1 VTFSWNGVAGAVD
14 YKVFAG
20 VGSATPTEVGT
31 TTDTTLTTSID
42 AGQVSWYVL
51 AEFAAP
57 CPPVQSPTSSFNAC
71 GTSAPIP
78 NLVSEVF
85 TNQTYTLGWTPV
97 NGATQYEVDEARD
110 ASFTQGLFT
119 QTVNGTSV
127 QFQHTVTA
135 PTPFFYRVRAF
146 VSCLN
151 GFGPNS
157 LTVRVVLDLIPPPDT
172 PNPNVNVPAGSSR
185 IVVQII
191 HFPGFPDGTFSF
203 AATVDKPWLQVSPS
217 TGLLPP
223 EGTDLTVTADPTSLP
238 NGTQMG
244 TVLVTISSSSGP
256 IRTNGTTT
264 VSVPVSISLVT
275 PVSPTKPVGEP
286 PPNALIVAAV
296 GHLDGINSRWQSDV
310 SVSNIASSGAQYEL
324 TFTPDDPAKGVK
336 QTTITAG
343 AQATVALSDIVRNW
357 YGVGSLGEMANGVLE
372 IRPLSGNGKTG
383 SDQVNV
389 SLTTV
394 ASSRTYNVT
403 SNGTLGEAIPATP
416 FANFIGRVTDPG
428 TLAPVLGLQQIAQS
442 DNFRTNLGLV
452 EAAGKPVSVL
462 ASVFDPSGKKVLDIP
477 VDLKANEQRQLNSF
491 LAQNKIALSNGRI
504 EVRVTGGDGKVT
516 AYASVVDNRS
526 GDPYLVSPVALAQTS
541 ADTYVLPGVADVN
554 TGLAAW
560 RTDMTI
566 LNSGTVPQLATLT
579 FYAQGSSDTP
589 KSTSMTVNPGE
600 LKVLDNVLP
609 SFLATTNAGGAVHVT
624 TPVPSSLVVAGHTY
638 DLTTNGTKGQYIQAV
653 TPADSAGKGDRDLQI
668 LQVEDSSRYY
678 TNIGIAEVTG
688 KPVTVEVAVV
698 LPDSKVSPRTQ
709 IALAANG
716 FFQQDIIQA
725 IGMTNV
731 YNARVTVRVIGG
743 DGKITAYGSVI
754 DQKTKD
760 ATYIAAQ

>member
-1 VTFSWNGVAGAVD
+1 
-14 YKVFAG
+14 
-20 VGSATPTEVGT
+20 
-31 TTDTTLTTSID
+31 
-42 AGQVSWYVL
+42 
-51 AEFAAP
+51 
-57 CPPVQSPTSSFNAC
+57 
-71 GTSAPIP
+71 
-78 NLVSEVF
+78 
-85 TNQTYTLGWTPV
+85 
-97 NGATQYEVDEARD
+97 
-110 ASFTQGLFT
+110 
-119 QTVNGTSV
+119 
-127 QFQHTVTA
+127 
-135 PTPFFYRVRAF
+135 VRI
-146 VSCLN
+146 
-151 GFGPNS
+151 
-157 LTVRVVLDLIPPPDT
+157 VLDLIPPPDT

-185 IVVQII
+185 AVVQII
-191 HFPGFPDGTFSF
+191 HVPGFPDGTFPF
-203 AATVDKPWLQVSPS
+203 AATVDKPWLQVMPS
-217 TGLLPP
+217 SGLLPP
-223 EGTDLTVTADPTSLP
+223 EGIDLTVTADPTNLP
-238 NGTQMG
+238 NGTQTG
-244 TVLVTISSSSGP
+244 TVLVTIGSSSGP

-275 PVSPTKPVGEP
+275 PVSPTKPIDEP
-286 PPNALIVAAV
+286 PPNALIIAAV

-310 SVSNIASSGAQYEL
+310 SVSNIASSSAQYEL

-336 QTTITAG
+336 QTIITAG

-357 YGVGSLGEMANGVLE
+357 YGVGSLGETANGVLE
-372 IRPLSGNGKTG
+372 IRPLSGSGKTG

-403 SNGTLGEAIPATP
+403 SNGTLGEFIPATP
-416 FANFIGRVTDPG
+416 FANFIGRVTDSG
-428 TLAPVLGLQQIAQS
+428 KLATVLGLQQIRQS

-504 EVRVTGGDGKVT
+504 EVKVTGGDGKVT

-526 GDPYLVSPVALAQTS
+526 GDPYLVAPVALGQTN
-541 ADTYVLPGVADVN
+541 ADTYVLPGVANVN

-609 SFLATTNAGGAVHVT
+609 SFLSTTNAGGAVHVT
-624 TPVPSSLVVAGHTY
+624 TPIPSNLVVAGHTY
-638 DLTTNGTKGQYIQAV
+638 DLTTNGTKGQFIPAV
-653 TPADSAGKGDRDLQI
+653 TPIESAGKGDRDLQI

-678 TNIGIAEVTG
+678 TNVGIAEVTG

-698 LPDSKVSPRTQ
+698 LPDSKVSPKVQ
-709 IALAANG
+709 IPLAANG
-716 FFQQDIIQA
+716 FFQQALIQA
-725 IGMTNV
+725 IGLSNV
-731 YNARVTVRVIGG
+731 YNARVTVRVIDG

-760 ATYIAAQ
+760 ATYVPAQ